1 MGCKSST
8 CIDSSKEN
16 NDRYPKF
23 KIGDIVRIS
32 KRKNIFAKVTLQI
45 DVKTFWWLKWL
56 KSLKYGAVSICC

>member
-45 DVKTFWWLKWL
+45 DVKKFWWLKWL
-56 KSLKYGAVSICC
+56 KSRKYCAERKCC